1 VTSGGQDTHA
11 ALRRRGQV
19 CMTLA
24 ALAWSI
30 AGVMQR
36 GLHVSTAT
44 QMAGRAFFAWI
55 ALTGVSV
62 LEARRTGVSPV
73 RFFRSIG
80 RTGVILAVSMGTASA
95 CFVIALNHASVANVL
110 FIQALAPFVA
120 VVLSWVFL
128 RERASRRTWIA
139 TAIAVGGVAVMV
151 GGPHLG
157 SAIGLAA
164 ASVMTFLFAVAI
176 VITRHRRDVSM
187 APAVALS
194 QLIVFVGAIGFAHV
208 GTIRGSDLWRLVVLG
223 LFQMGAGQLFF
234 VIGARLLPAS
244 EAALITLL
252 EVVLGPLWV
261 WLGYRENPGAATL
274 VGGAI
279 VLVAVAYQAT
289 ERAAPAGI
297 DAVVVT

>member
-1 VTSGGQDTHA
+1 
-11 ALRRRGQV
+11 
-19 CMTLA
+19 MTLA

-30 AGVMQR
+30 AGVLQR

-44 QMAGRAFFAWI
+44 QMSGRAFFAWI
-55 ALTGVSV
+55 TLTGVSA
-62 LEARRTGVSPV
+62 LEARRTGQSTWT
-73 RFFRSIG
+73 FFRSIG
-80 RTGVILAVSMGTASA
+80 PTGVVLAFAMGTASA
-95 CFVIALNHASVANVL
+95 CFVIALNHSSVANVL

-139 TAIAVGGVAVMV
+139 TAIAIVGVAVMV

-157 SAIGLAA
+157 EAIGLVAA
-164 ASVMTFLFAVAI
+164 LVMTVLFAIAI

-194 QLIVFVGAIGFAHV
+194 QFLVFAGSIGFAHI
-208 GTIRGSDLWRLVVLG
+208 GAIHGSDLWRLVVLG
-223 LFQMGAGQLFF
+223 VFQMGAGQLFF

-244 EAALITLL
+244 EAALISLL

-261 WLGYRENPGAATL
+261 WLAYSEDPGTATL
-274 VGGAI
+274 IGGAI
-279 VLVAVAYQAT
+279 VLLAVAYQAT
-289 ERAAPAGI
+289 ERQAPADI
-297 DAVVVT
+297 VAVGAG